1 MTSFP
6 DSHRD
11 LLDAQVASLA
21 TIGGDGFPQMTEVWF
36 LHDDDELKL
45 SLNTRPSEDPKSREA
60 AEVQPDDSST
70 SRTRTAISWCAG
82 NARIDP
88 DDDYAFADKLGA
100 KYSAD
105 VKVHD
110 QPGDKRVVVTI
121 EPTKVYPV
129 DMSGGR
135 RVAHGSV
142 PTRADL
148 RAGLA
153 PIRRRSA
160 SAGGRRVSRAWI
172 PVYQGGR
179 AAGASGAYRPTGYD
193 RRS

>member
-21 TIGGDGFPQMTEVWF
+21 TIGGDGFPQMTELWF

-45 SLNTRPSEDPKSREA
+45 SLNTARLKTRNLAKRPKCSLMILDLENPYRYL
-60 AEVQPDDSST
+60 VV
-70 SRTRTAISWCAG
+70 RG
-82 NARIDP
+82 NAKVEP

-105 VKVHD
+105 VKMHD

-121 EPTKVYPV
+121 EPTNIYPV
-129 DMSGGR
+129 DMSGG
-135 RVAHGSV
+135 
-142 PTRADL
+142 
-148 RAGLA
+148 
-153 PIRRRSA
+153 
-160 SAGGRRVSRAWI
+160 
-172 PVYQGGR
+172 
-179 AAGASGAYRPTGYD
+179 
-193 RRS
+193 